1 MKRIERRTFLSIAS
15 QAIAGAALLPRLVR
29 AGEPSSCWLDVCAPF
44 LIQDT
49 SAGIESEIVLTSD
62 NFIGANGYADGADA
76 TEYEI
81 YLYDFQGRLFGDNGT
96 PKHLSVTSMRT
107 TVIPVSDLVGSESDF
122 WGGLRVRLKPKTRI
136 PS

>member
-15 QAIAGAALLPRLVR
+15 QAVAGAALLPRLVR

-44 LIQDT
+44 LIQDN

-81 YLYDFQGRLFGDNGT
+81 YLYDSAGRPFGADGVARRLAA
-96 PKHLSVTSMRT
+96 PAMQT
-107 TVIPVSDLVGSESDF
+107 TVIPVRDLVG
-122 WGGLRVRLKPKTRI
+122 
-136 PS
+136 